1 MVASDLTAIS
11 PKNEGRINVIHA
23 PGMVEEMGSVM
34 SDFGTGSVATG
45 LNAVICE
52 DDLDSQSMSLG
63 H

>member
-1 MVASDLTAIS
+1 
-11 PKNEGRINVIHA
+11 
-23 PGMVEEMGSVM
+23 MVEEMGSVM